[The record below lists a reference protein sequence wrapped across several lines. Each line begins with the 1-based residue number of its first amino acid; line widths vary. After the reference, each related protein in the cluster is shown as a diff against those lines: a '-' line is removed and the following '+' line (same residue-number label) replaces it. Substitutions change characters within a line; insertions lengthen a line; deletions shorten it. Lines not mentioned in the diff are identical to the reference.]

1 MAQVEF
7 VGVIR
12 EIFSVWRVEAVERLH
27 ETSEMARKRLEAI
40 VQDSKPKVTLQ
51 IRKPR
56 DVVLRW
62 VKR

>member
-7 VGVIR
+7 VDVIR
-12 EIFSVWRVEAVERLH
+12 EIFAHCKVETVERPH

-40 VQDSKPKVTLQ
+40 VEDSQLKITLQ
-51 IRKPR
+51 IRKPNN
-56 DVVLRW
+56 VVLRW